1 MRVVSFYVIILQIN
15 AEKERSLMY
24 SRRNNL
30 GNHIDAF
37 WAWINKI
44 AEREPEPE
52 GIVRPSKILLHLSIV
67 LAIIT
72 FIPAILLPYTGVYVF
87 VIWICWI
94 CFALLCL
101 YIWNWFFCSVVYDQ
115 KGFRYK
121 SLFGKQEYF
130 SYNDIT
136 SISAR
141 DDIITVYIGEDYVAI
156 HSKDKGQDAFWRNV
170 AAHSDQLLRDQVIS
184 FMKK

>member
-1 MRVVSFYVIILQIN
+1 MGIRIFLSPKGLEEPNANESLPATSSCDAIHFLKHGKHFLRIVSFYVIILQIN

-52 GIVRPSKILLHLSIV
+52 GIVRPPKILLHLSIV

-87 VIWICWI
+87 VFGFAGYVLLYYVYTFGIG
-94 CFALLCL
+94 FSALLYMTKRDLDTSRCL
-101 YIWNWFFCSVVYDQ
+101 ES
-115 KGFRYK
+115 K
-121 SLFGKQEYF
+121 SIFPIMILHLYPLEM
-130 SYNDIT
+130 T
-136 SISAR
+136 
-141 DDIITVYIGEDYVAI
+141 
-156 HSKDKGQDAFWRNV
+156 
-170 AAHSDQLLRDQVIS
+170 
-184 FMKK
+184 